1 VAVVVRSSDSTT
13 GPRMVRQI
21 EVFSD
26 EIRNAIIISID
37 IIGVGGIKLRF
48 SQTKRRGKEYLS

>member
-1 VAVVVRSSDSTT
+1 
-13 GPRMVRQI
+13 MVRQI